1 MAQKIQLECSLKSVL
16 CELER
21 LRFHVNAA
29 CIKDESGQWRKWC
42 RGKRCRKAPNRGERK
57 EIEWHKTNMRIR
69 MRLFDLAYRHFGFQF
84 VTARQYNVPVRN
96 VGQELGG
103 YEADSHICSR
113 NNNCLH
119 DITSIFQLSGSAR

>member
-29 CIKDESGQWRKWC
+29 RIKDESGKRRKLC
-42 RGKRCRKAPNRGERK
+42 RGKRCWKIPNRGERK
-57 EIEWHKTNMRIR
+57 KIEWHKTNARIR
-69 MRLFDLAYRHFGFQF
+69 MPLFDLAYRHLGFQF
-84 VTARQYNVPVRN
+84 VTARQHNVPVRN

-103 YEADSHICSR
+103 CQADSHICSR
-113 NNNCLH
+113 NDDCLH
-119 DITSIFQLSGSAR
+119 DITSIF